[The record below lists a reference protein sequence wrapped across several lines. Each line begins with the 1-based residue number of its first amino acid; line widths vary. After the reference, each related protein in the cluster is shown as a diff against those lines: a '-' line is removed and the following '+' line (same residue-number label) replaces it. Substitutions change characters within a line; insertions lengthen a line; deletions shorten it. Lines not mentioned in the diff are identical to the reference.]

1 MSYQLLYLEHLSDQ
15 DIELLAEVA
24 GGGVAD
30 LRDRLRARP
39 ELMDDLLAE
48 PELFHE
54 VFETPG
60 ADLRFRLTPFFIFG
74 ILVNQVVRDLESV
87 NYAYEWAGPNQ
98 RLPVFDVDTMRQFI
112 DDAGRRLFMIE
123 FLASFTKIAS
133 GRVWVR
139 TRRGYR
145 SRRFSEL
152 DPVRLSEYVESLPVA
167 QRPAGY
173 RRLGDV
179 ALFLAGV
186 FPDHTAR
193 HPIPAVH
200 RERLTR
206 SAGLDPM
213 AALAGT
219 DLDFHEALG
228 EAWYRRAADEA
239 TALVGGAPQSLR
251 YVADNIRPARR
262 LLNYLADRYLHR
274 YEAGLSRPA

>member
-15 DIELLAEVA
+15 DMELLAEAA
-24 GGGVAD
+24 GEEPSTV
-30 LRDRLRARP
+30 RVRLRERP
-39 ELMDDLLAE
+39 DLMDDLLAE
-48 PELFHE
+48 PQLFEE
-54 VFETPG
+54 VFASPEP
-60 ADLRFRLTPFFIFG
+60 DLRLRLTPFFAFG
-74 ILVNQVVRDLESV
+74 ILVNQVVRDLESM
-87 NYAYEWAGPNQ
+87 NYAYEWAGPGQ
-98 RLPVFDVDTMRQFI
+98 RLPVFDVGSMREFI
-112 DDAGRRLFMIE
+112 DDGGRRLFLIE
-123 FLASFTKIAS
+123 FLASFTKVAS
-133 GRVWVR
+133 GRMWVR

-152 DPVRLSEYVESLPVA
+152 DPVRMSEYVENLPVA

-179 ALFLAGV
+179 ALFLSGV

-193 HPIPAVH
+193 HPVPPVH

-206 SAGLDPM
+206 SAGLEPL
-213 AALAGT
+213 AALNAS

-239 TALVGGAPQSLR
+239 TALVGSAPQSLR
-251 YVADNIRPARR
+251 YVADNFRPARR
-262 LLNYLADRYLHR
+262 ILNYLADRYLHH

>member
-15 DIELLAEVA
+15 DVGLLAEVA
-24 GGGVAD
+24 GDEAATI
-30 LRDRLRARP
+30 RARLRERP
-39 ELMDDLLAE
+39 QMVDDLLAE
-48 PELFHE
+48 PELFHR
-54 VFETPG
+54 VFESPEQN
-60 ADLRFRLTPFFIFG
+60 LRFHPTPFLAFG
-74 ILVNQVVRDLESV
+74 ILVSQVVRDLEDM
-87 NYAYEWAGPNQ
+87 NYAYEWAGPGQ
-98 RLPVFDVDTMRQFI
+98 RLPVFDVGSMRDFI
-112 DDAGRRLFMIE
+112 GDGDGRLFLIE
-123 FLASFTKIAS
+123 FMASFTKIAS
-133 GRVWVR
+133 GRMWVR

-179 ALFLAGV
+179 ALFLSGV

-193 HPIPAVH
+193 HPIPPVH

-206 SAGLDPM
+206 SAGLDPK
-213 AALAGT
+213 AALNAT

-228 EAWYRRAADEA
+228 EAWYRRAAEEA
-239 TALVGGAPQSLR
+239 TALVGGAPHSLR
-251 YVADNIRPARR
+251 YVADNFRPARR
-262 LLNYLADRYLHR
+262 ILNYLADRYLHH